1 MSEETPLTERTLWAS
16 KPYERANPV
25 TERISAEL
33 ARALRD
39 SGLVWRPAA
48 GDAFVIDRVEADDEI
63 FILSDMTVEAHHFP
77 TGTELGFNGTTEWAL
92 DSVPLEDALWLPQE
106 HQLRE
111 LLGVA
116 FVSLTAG
123 AAAGAAAGPTAGH
136 TAGHTAGS
144 AAEPA
149 AGSSGGPAVTV
160 IIDGISRTF
169 DADATANAY
178 ARALLALLDSLA
190 AE

>member
-1 MSEETPLTERTLWAS
+1 M
-16 KPYERANPV
+16 

-123 AAAGAAAGPTAGH
+123 AAAGAAAGPTAGR

-144 AAEPA
+144 AANPA

-178 ARALLALLDSLA
+178 ARALLALLDSLD

>member
-1 MSEETPLTERTLWAS
+1 M
-16 KPYERANPV
+16 

-123 AAAGAAAGPTAGH
+123 AA
-136 TAGHTAGS
+136 S
-144 AAEPA
+144 CMRPA
-149 AGSSGGPAVTV
+149 NS
-160 IIDGISRTF
+160 
-169 DADATANAY
+169 
-178 ARALLALLDSLA
+178 
-190 AE
+190 